1 MRRVLFHWFG
11 RPVQSYPAML
21 YLGTVLGFYAQ
32 LYAAASIGLHAFS
45 TLAAMLLLL
54 ITALLG
60 ARLLHVFANWPV
72 YREHPRGIFQFSKG
86 GASMY
91 GGLLLA
97 VPLSLPLL
105 AALGIPFGSF
115 WDTASFTLLIGMI
128 ITRVG
133 CFLNGCCTGR
143 PTSGWWGINLPD
155 CNGVW
160 RRRVPAQI
168 LEIAWGSV
176 VLAGAVLLWG
186 RLSFQ
191 GAFIP
196 LHHRRLWR
204 RGASCSESLRDEQD
218 RIMGMNVHKA
228 ISGGFVAI
236 SLCAFAIAWLR

>member
-1 MRRVLFHWFG
+1 
-11 RPVQSYPAML
+11 
-21 YLGTVLGFYAQ
+21 
-32 LYAAASIGLHAFS
+32 
-45 TLAAMLLLL
+45 
-54 ITALLG
+54 
-60 ARLLHVFANWPV
+60 
-72 YREHPRGIFQFSKG
+72 
-86 GASMY
+86 MY

-115 WDTASFTLLIGMI
+115 WDTASFTLLVGMI

-133 CFLNGCCTGR
+133 CFLNGCCAGR
-143 PTSGWWGINLPD
+143 PTSGWCGINLPD
-155 CNGVW
+155 SDGVW

-191 GAFIP
+191 GALFLYTI
-196 LHHRRLWR
+196 
-204 RGASCSESLRDEQD
+204 GAYGAGRIVLESVRDEQD
-218 RIMGMNVHKA
+218 RIMGMSVHKA
-228 ISGGFVAI
+228 ISTGFVAI